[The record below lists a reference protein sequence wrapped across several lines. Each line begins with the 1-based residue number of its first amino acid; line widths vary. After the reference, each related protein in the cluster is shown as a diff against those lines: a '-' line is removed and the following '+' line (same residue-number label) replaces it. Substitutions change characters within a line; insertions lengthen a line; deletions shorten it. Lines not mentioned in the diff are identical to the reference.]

1 MFLGLA
7 MNFGKRQKRY
17 LNYSD
22 KFRSCTGK
30 MAYAN
35 KKQATRA
42 AKEITVRKRVTNMR
56 AYHCRYCPF
65 WHVGR
70 SEHIGRSLE
79 ERVECPKGC
88 GNQIRQSRLEKH
100 LPYCDGVG
108 APTLVDRRMEVLG
121 ENQQEDV
128 ETSDPYQSDLEQAH
142 D

>member
-1 MFLGLA
+1 MALSKTG
-7 MNFGKRQKRY
+7 KRY

-22 KFRSCTGK
+22 EFRSCTGK

-70 SEHIGRSLE
+70 SEHVGRSLE
-79 ERVECPKGC
+79 DKVECPKGC
-88 GNQIRQSRLEKH
+88 GNKIRQSRLEKH
-100 LPYCDGVG
+100 LTYCDGVG
-108 APTLVDRRMEVLG
+108 APTLAGRQTEAQGEPQPGDVGTSGPSLSDQEQDLG
-121 ENQQEDV
+121 
-128 ETSDPYQSDLEQAH
+128 
-142 D
+142 